1 MITTIRPLTG
11 IVLLLSV
18 FISVSCAVG
27 REAVTVEFVVGDLL
41 TAEGGQWEPKG
52 SPLKSPFGIDFSP
65 DGTMYIVEL
74 AGGRVHTC
82 DSAGKLQLVAG
93 DGSQGYL
100 GDGSAFATATFNG
113 MHNCAVTPNGDL
125 YIADSWNHCIR
136 KVDSRTS
143 IISTVAGSG
152 RAGFGGDGG
161 PGARALFNYVMC
173 ITLNSTGNQLHIADL
188 KNLRIRVLNLS
199 TGLVDTVAGNGEKGV
214 PVDGSLARQSPLF
227 DPRAVAADSKGR
239 IYILERGG
247 HALRAVLHNGQIK
260 TLAGTGEKGF
270 RDGAAL
276 EAQLA
281 APKHICI
288 DDCDNV
294 YIADEA
300 NQAIRKYNPVSQK
313 IETVLGRT
321 HGDSRIR
328 LSKPHGVCWHDGC
341 LYVVDTGHNRILRL
355 R

>member
-1 MITTIRPLTG
+1 MVEDYPRNVIELEQRFCTENACRTYLMQLRWPDGFICPRCGEQTGSWNSTRGRMICTGCRYHASVTAGTIFERTQKPLSLWFRAVWHVTCQKNG
-11 IVLLLSV
+11 ASA
-18 FISVSCAVG
+18 VSLQQTLG
-27 REAVTVEFVVGDLL
+27 LGSYL
-41 TAEGGQWEPKG
+41 TAWTW
-52 SPLKSPFGIDFSP
+52 L
-65 DGTMYIVEL
+65 
-74 AGGRVHTC
+74 H
-82 DSAGKLQLVAG
+82 KL
-93 DGSQGYL
+93 
-100 GDGSAFATATFNG
+100 
-113 MHNCAVTPNGDL
+113 
-125 YIADSWNHCIR
+125 R
-136 KVDSRTS
+136 R
-143 IISTVAGSG
+143 
-152 RAGFGGDGG
+152 
-161 PGARALFNYVMC
+161 
-173 ITLNSTGNQLHIADL
+173 
-188 KNLRIRVLNLS
+188 
-199 TGLVDTVAGNGEKGV
+199 
-214 PVDGSLARQSPLF
+214 
-227 DPRAVAADSKGR
+227 GR